1 MNAKLEEKVLKLGI
15 ALRDIYEIDSTGGPM
30 AKVLTDY
37 NLTDDDIFWSIGYM
51 RLHYYKDTSFSDVN
65 YVNILKVMKAS
76 EQAALCLLGTPY
88 DERKDLLD
96 KAHDF
101 RGRKFKLHAN

>member
-1 MNAKLEEKVLKLGI
+1 MNTKLEEKVLKLCI
-15 ALRDIYEIDSTGGPM
+15 AVRDIYDIDSTGGPM

-76 EQAALCLLGTPY
+76 EQAALCLLSTPY
-88 DERKDLLD
+88 DERKEFLD
-96 KAHDF
+96 KAHEF
-101 RGRKFKLHAN
+101 RRKKFKKYAN